1 MVVGKMSNRC
11 EWGPVNNRIAIIAAS
26 LIVLTACDKQAEG
39 QTVAIVNG
47 EEITLSE
54 LNFELG
60 LANAPAG
67 ADKAAVRAQ
76 VLQQMID
83 RRLLADQA
91 KKEGVETTPEYV
103 SRKRRSEDDLLI
115 SMLSA
120 QRYKTV
126 APPSARDTDAYIASH
141 PAMFA
146 NRQLWDLDQ
155 IQYQPPSDP
164 AIQAEINKTRDFAG
178 LLAVLQKNNIT
189 VARQK
194 NRLDTAVVPA
204 ELFQKISALPAGE
217 PFIVRVGDRA
227 IASAIVG
234 REPKPLVGDQAR
246 PIAAEVMRKEQST
259 KDMANRVSSLRKE
272 AKIEY
277 QKGFAPPPAKK

>member
-1 MVVGKMSNRC
+1 M
-11 EWGPVNNRIAIIAAS
+11 GPLNYRIATIAAS
-26 LIVLTACDKQAEG
+26 MIILAACNNKAEG

-60 LANAPAG
+60 LANVPPG
-67 ADKAAVRAQ
+67 TDKAAARSQ
-76 VLQQMID
+76 VLQSMID
-83 RRLLADQA
+83 RRLLATQA
-91 KKEGVETTPEYV
+91 KEEGIDTTPDYI
-103 SRKRRSEDDLLI
+103 SRRRRGEEDLLI

-120 QRYKTV
+120 QRFKSV
-126 APPSARDTDAYIASH
+126 AVPSARDTDAFIASH

-146 NRQLWDLDQ
+146 KRELWDLDQ
-155 IQYQPPSDP
+155 AQYQPPADP
-164 AIQAEINKTRDFAG
+164 AIQAEINKTQSFQS
-178 LLAVLQKNNIT
+178 LLAVLQKHGIT

-194 NRLDTAVVPA
+194 NRLDTAVVPV
-204 ELFQKISALPAGE
+204 ELFQKISALPDGE

-227 IASAIVG
+227 IASVIVG

-246 PIAAEVMRKEQST
+246 PIAAELMRKEQST
-259 KDMANRVSSLRKE
+259 KDMANRVSGLRKS

-277 QKGFAPPPAKK
+277 QKGFAPPASKK

>member
-1 MVVGKMSNRC
+1 MNY
-11 EWGPVNNRIAIIAAS
+11 RIAMIAAG
-26 LIVLTACDKQAEG
+26 LVTLAACNNKAEG

-60 LANAPAG
+60 LANVPPG
-67 ADKAAVRAQ
+67 TDKVAARSQ
-76 VLQQMID
+76 VLQSLID
-83 RRLLADQA
+83 RRLLTIQA
-91 KKEGVETTPEYV
+91 KQEGVDTTPDFV
-103 SRKRRSEDDLLI
+103 SRKRRSEDELLI

-120 QRYKTV
+120 QRFKSV
-126 APPSARDTDAYIASH
+126 ALPSARDTDAFIASH

-155 IQYQPPSDP
+155 IQYQPPTNP
-164 AIQAEINKTRDFAG
+164 AIQAEINKTRTFVD
-178 LLAVLQKNNIT
+178 LIAVLQKNGIA

-234 REPKPLVGDQAR
+234 REPKPIVGDQAR
-246 PIAAEVMRKEQST
+246 PVAAEVMRKEQGA
-259 KDMANRVSSLRKE
+259 KDMANRVTSLRKA
-272 AKIEY
+272 AKIDY
-277 QKGFAPPPAKK
+277 QKGFAPPASKK

>member
-1 MVVGKMSNRC
+1 MWV
-11 EWGPVNNRIAIIAAS
+11 GPVNYRIAMIAAS
-26 LIVLTACDKQAEG
+26 LMLLSGCDKQAEG

-60 LANAPAG
+60 LANVPPG
-67 ADKAAVRAQ
+67 ADKAAVRSQ
-76 VLQQMID
+76 VLQQLID
-83 RRLLADQA
+83 RRLLAIQA
-91 KKEGVETTPEYV
+91 KKEGVDTTPEYI

-120 QRYKTV
+120 KRFKSV
-126 APPSARDTDAYIASH
+126 APPNARDTDAYIAAH

-146 NRQLWDLDQ
+146 NRQIWDLDQ
-155 IQYQPPSDP
+155 VQYQAPTDP

-178 LLAVLQKNNIT
+178 LLAVLQKNN
-189 VARQK
+189 VAFSRQK
-194 NRLDTAVVPA
+194 NRLDTAVVPP
-204 ELFQKISALPAGE
+204 ELFQKISTLPAGE

-227 IASAIVG
+227 VASVITG

-246 PIAAEVMRKEQST
+246 PVAAEMMRKEQST
-259 KDMANRVSSLRKE
+259 KDMANRVSSLRKD

>member
-1 MVVGKMSNRC
+1 MVILAAC
-11 EWGPVNNRIAIIAAS
+11 NN
-26 LIVLTACDKQAEG
+26 KAEG

-60 LANAPAG
+60 LANVPAG
-67 ADKAAVRAQ
+67 TDKAAARSQ
-76 VLQQMID
+76 VLQSMID
-83 RRLLADQA
+83 RRLLAIQA
-91 KKEGVETTPEYV
+91 KQEGVDTTPDFI
-103 SRKRRSEDDLLI
+103 SRRRRGEQDLLI

-120 QRYKTV
+120 QRFKSV
-126 APPSARDTDAYIASH
+126 ALPSARDTDAFIASH

-146 NRQLWDLDQ
+146 KRELWELDQ
-155 IQYQPPSDP
+155 AQYQPPADP
-164 AIQAEINKTRDFAG
+164 AVQAEINKTQNFES
-178 LLAVLQKNNIT
+178 LLAVFQKHGIT

-204 ELFQKISALPAGE
+204 ELFQKISALPNGE

-227 IASAIVG
+227 IASVIVG
-234 REPKPLVGDQAR
+234 REPKPIVGDQAR
-246 PIAAEVMRKEQST
+246 PIAAEVMRKEQSA
-259 KDMANRVSSLRKE
+259 KDMANRVSGLRKT

-277 QKGFAPPPAKK
+277 QKGFAPPPKK

>member
-1 MVVGKMSNRC
+1 MWV
-11 EWGPVNNRIAIIAAS
+11 GPVKYRIAMIAAS
-26 LIVLTACDKQAEG
+26 MIVVSGCDKQAEG

-60 LANAPAG
+60 LAKVPPG
-67 ADKAAVRAQ
+67 ADKAAVRSQ
-76 VLQQMID
+76 VLQQLID
-83 RRLLADQA
+83 RRLLAIQA
-91 KKEGVETTPEYV
+91 KKEGIDTTPDYI
-103 SRKRRSEDDLLI
+103 SRKRRTEDDLLI
-115 SMLSA
+115 SMLSDK
-120 QRYKTV
+120 RLKSV
-126 APPSARDTDAYIASH
+126 APPNARDTDAYIAAH

-146 NRQLWDLDQ
+146 NRQVWELDQ
-155 IQYQPPSDP
+155 AQYQPPTDP

-178 LLAVLQKNNIT
+178 LLAVLQKNNIA

-194 NRLDTAVVPA
+194 NRLDTAVVPP
-204 ELFQKISALPAGE
+204 ELFQKISTLPAGE

-227 IASAIVG
+227 VASVIIG

-259 KDMANRVSSLRKE
+259 KDMANRVSSLRKD

>member
-1 MVVGKMSNRC
+1 MNY
-11 EWGPVNNRIAIIAAS
+11 RIAIVAAS
-26 LIVLTACDKQAEG
+26 LLVLSGCDKKAEG
-39 QTVAIVNG
+39 QTVAVVNG
-47 EEITLSE
+47 EEITVSD

-60 LANAPAG
+60 LANVPPG

-83 RRLLADQA
+83 RRLLASQA
-91 KKEGVETTPEYV
+91 KKEGVDTTPDFV

-120 QRYKTV
+120 QRFKSV
-126 APPSARDTDAYIASH
+126 ALPSARDTDAYIAAH

-146 NRQLWDLDQ
+146 SREIWDLDQ
-155 IQYQPPSDP
+155 IQYQPPADK
-164 AIQAEINKTRDFAG
+164 AVQAEMNQVRNFTA
-178 LLAVLQKNNIT
+178 LLAVLQKNNVT

-194 NRLDTAVVPA
+194 NRLDTAVVPP

-227 IASAIVG
+227 IASVITG

-246 PIAAEVMRKEQST
+246 PMAAEMMRKEQSS
-259 KDMANRVSSLRKE
+259 KDMANRVSGLRKA

-277 QKGFAPPPAKK
+277 QKGYAPPPAKK

>member
-1 MVVGKMSNRC
+1 
-11 EWGPVNNRIAIIAAS
+11 
-26 LIVLTACDKQAEG
+26 
-39 QTVAIVNG
+39 
-47 EEITLSE
+47 
-54 LNFELG
+54 
-60 LANAPAG
+60 
-67 ADKAAVRAQ
+67 
-76 VLQQMID
+76 MID
-83 RRLLADQA
+83 RRLLANQA
-91 KKEGVETTPEYV
+91 KKEGVETTPEYI
-103 SRKRRSEDDLLI
+103 SRKRRNEDDLLI

-120 QRYKTV
+120 QRFKTV
-126 APPSARDTDAYIASH
+126 APPSARDTDAFIASH

-146 NRQLWDLDQ
+146 NRQIWDLDQ

-178 LLAVLQKNNIT
+178 LLAVLQKNGVT

-217 PFIVRVGDRA
+217 PFIVRVADRA
-227 IASAIVG
+227 IASVITG

-246 PIAAEVMRKEQST
+246 PVAAEVMRKEQST
-259 KDMANRVSSLRKE
+259 KDMANRVSGLRKS

-277 QKGFAPPPAKK
+277 QKGFAPPPAPKK

>member
-1 MVVGKMSNRC
+1 MIILAAC
-11 EWGPVNNRIAIIAAS
+11 NN
-26 LIVLTACDKQAEG
+26 KAEG
-39 QTVAIVNG
+39 QTVAVVNG

-60 LANAPAG
+60 MANVAPG
-67 ADKAAVRAQ
+67 ADKAAARSQ
-76 VLQQMID
+76 VLQSMID
-83 RRLLADQA
+83 RRLIAIQA
-91 KKEGVETTPEYV
+91 KKEGVDTTPDFI
-103 SRKRRSEDDLLI
+103 SRKRRAEEDLLI

-120 QRYKTV
+120 QRLKSV
-126 APPSARDTDAYIASH
+126 ALPSARDTDAFIASH

-146 NRQLWDLDQ
+146 NREIWGLDQ

-164 AIQAEINKTRDFAG
+164 AIQAEINKTKTFPE
-178 LLAVLQKNNIT
+178 LLGVLQKNGIT

-204 ELFQKISALPAGE
+204 ELFQKISTLPAGE

-227 IASAIVG
+227 IASVIVE
-234 REPKPLVGDQAR
+234 REAKPLVGDQAR
-246 PIAAEVMRKEQST
+246 PIAAEVMRKEQSA
-259 KDMANRVSSLRKE
+259 KDMANRVSSLRKT

-277 QKGFAPPPAKK
+277 QKGFAPAAAKK